1 MDPKKM
7 REKRNELTV
16 KAREIMTLAETENRE
31 MTTTEGMAFEDYMS
45 QVDELSTKITR
56 AERLYNAETETGLPT
71 QPPTRID
78 VGTPA
83 EQRAATNGEPK
94 RFASFGEQMQAV
106 MRAAIDP
113 RNTDMRLSTRA
124 VSGMSEGVP
133 SDGGFLVQTDFSTEL
148 LKRAYETGQC
158 ASRCRRVGVKATAN
172 GLKINAVDEIS
183 RADGSRWGGVR
194 AYWTAEAGD
203 KTLSAPHFRQVELSL
218 KKLTGLAYATDEL
231 LDDSQAL
238 EDILM
243 TAFSEE
249 FGFRLD
255 DAIING
261 DGVGKPL
268 GILAS
273 PSLVSITKEA
283 GQVADSLYPE
293 NIIKMW
299 SRCYSRSRL
308 NSVWFINQDIEPQL
322 FTLAIAVGTGGGTVY
337 MPPGGLSAQPYGTLF
352 GRPVIPIEQCQTLG
366 DKGDIILTDLS
377 QYILIDKGG
386 IQSASSIHVRFV
398 NDESVFRFVY
408 RVDGQPIWHS
418 ALTPFTGSANT
429 VSPFVTLDARA

>member
-337 MPPGGLSAQPYGTLF
+337 MPPGGLSGQPYGTLF